1 VASLETFAQSLADL
15 LDRQSLHA
23 LVQDA
28 EDAERDAR
36 LRQVGGWLYD
46 PVGFL
51 NDCIDWPDGQKLAD
65 YQDEILRA
73 IPRERRVSGRG
84 PHGLGKTTISALA
97 VWWFALTRDLAGI
110 DWKIA
115 TTAGAWRQLEHYLWP
130 EIHKWS
136 RRIRWDRVGRRLPK
150 EHSELLQLNLKLQ
163 RGAAFA
169 VASNDPALIEGVHA
183 DHVLYVF
190 DESKAIPAAVFD
202 AAEGAFAAADAQP
215 GLEAYAVAF
224 STPGEPSGRFYEIH
238 QRKAG
243 LEDWWVRHVTL
254 AEAVAA
260 RRVSQAWAEQRARQ
274 WGEGS
279 ALYANRVL
287 GEFHVADEDGVIPLA
302 WIEAAVERWKAWRD
316 GGGEVDALSTVGV
329 DVARSGADQTV
340 MAPRHGDVVT
350 ELRYTTH
357 EDTMATAGR
366 TEGILT
372 AAGCGTA
379 VVDVI
384 GIGAGVVDKLREN
397 GFDVNAF
404 NASEGTHRRDR
415 TGELG
420 FTNCRSAAW
429 WNLREM
435 LDPAY
440 GATLA
445 LPDDDLLIGDLTAPR
460 WRVLSGGKIQVESKK
475 DIKKRLGR
483 STDSGDAVVQAC
495 WTPGA
500 PRRRRAGFRQL
511 SPAA

>member
-1 VASLETFAQSLADL
+1 
-15 LDRQSLHA
+15 
-23 LVQDA
+23 
-28 EDAERDAR
+28 
-36 LRQVGGWLYD
+36 
-46 PVGFL
+46 
-51 NDCIDWPDGQKLAD
+51 
-65 YQDEILRA
+65 
-73 IPRERRVSGRG
+73 
-84 PHGLGKTTISALA
+84 
-97 VWWFALTRDLAGI
+97 
-110 DWKIA
+110 
-115 TTAGAWRQLEHYLWP
+115 
-130 EIHKWS
+130 
-136 RRIRWDRVGRRLPK
+136 
-150 EHSELLQLNLKLQ
+150 
-163 RGAAFA
+163 
-169 VASNDPALIEGVHA
+169 
-183 DHVLYVF
+183 
-190 DESKAIPAAVFD
+190 
-202 AAEGAFAAADAQP
+202 
-215 GLEAYAVAF
+215 
-224 STPGEPSGRFYEIH
+224 
-238 QRKAG
+238 
-243 LEDWWVRHVTL
+243 
-254 AEAVAA
+254 
-260 RRVSQAWAEQRARQ
+260 
-274 WGEGS
+274 
-279 ALYANRVL
+279 
-287 GEFHVADEDGVIPLA
+287 
-302 WIEAAVERWKAWRD
+302 
-316 GGGEVDALSTVGV
+316 LSTVGV

-445 LPDDDLLIGDLTAPR
+445 LPDDDMLIGDLTAPR